1 MRARP
6 FFGAL
11 AAVAALALP
20 AFALDAQRRTPAPA
34 RDWTQTV
41 ARTPEGGFRMGNP
54 NAPVKVIEY
63 LSLACVHCAAF
74 ARESHPRLA
83 QAYIRPGR
91 VSIEYRNIV
100 ISGPDV
106 AATML
111 TRCAAPRAY
120 FDMAH
125 ELLATREQWLGRMA
139 AVPQA
144 ERAEI
149 NRLPPMQ
156 AVQRVVPLLGLD
168 RVAARHGL
176 TPAAQRACLSSQA
189 NFDRI
194 EAMARVAQDQHG
206 VSGTP
211 TFVINGRTV
220 TDTNVW
226 AGIEPLLGGR

>member
-1 MRARP
+1 MKRRALLA
-6 FFGAL
+6 AL
-11 AAVAALALP
+11 AAAAALALP
-20 AFALDAQRRTPAPA
+20 AFALDAQPRRAPAA

-54 NAPVKVIEY
+54 DAPVKVIEY

-74 ARESHPRLA
+74 ARASHPRLA
-83 QAYIRPGR
+83 QNYIRPGR

-106 AATML
+106 AATVL
-111 TRCAAPRAY
+111 TRCAAPRA
-120 FDMAH
+120 FFAMAH
-125 ELLATREQWLGRMA
+125 ELLATREQWLGRMS

-149 NRLPPMQ
+149 NQLPPMQ

-168 RVAARHGL
+168 RVAARHGI
-176 TPAAQRACLSSQA
+176 TPAAQRACLTTQT
-189 NFDRI
+189 NYDRI
-194 EAMARVAQDQHG
+194 EAMARAAHDQHG
-206 VSGTP
+206 ATGTP

>member
-1 MRARP
+1 MSGRALLA
-6 FFGAL
+6 AL
-11 AAVAALALP
+11 AAAAALALP
-20 AFALDAQRRTPAPA
+20 ALSADAQRRPAAPA
-34 RDWTQTV
+34 RDWTQTA

-54 NAPVKVIEY
+54 NAPIKLIEY
-63 LSLACVHCAAF
+63 MSLSCVHCAAF

-83 QAYIRPGR
+83 QNYIRPGR
-91 VSIEYRNIV
+91 VSVEYRNLV
-100 ISGPDV
+100 LNGPDV
-106 AATML
+106 AATVL
-111 TRCAAPRAY
+111 TRCAAPRAF

-125 ELLATREQWLGRMA
+125 ELLATREQWLGRMS

-144 ERAEI
+144 QRAEI
-149 NRLPPMQ
+149 GRLPPMQ

-194 EAMARVAQDQHG
+194 EQMARVGHDQFA
-206 VSGTP
+206 VEGTP
-211 TFVINGRTV
+211 TFIVNGRTI